1 MDFIKGGAST
11 EERETVAK
19 NMFRAW
25 YVPFYNYGVIH
36 GDPHFGNYTIRD
48 DLGINMLDF
57 GCVRFFQARFVK
69 GVIDLYEA
77 LQTGDEELAVS
88 AYEAWGFT
96 DITREL
102 IDVLHMW
109 AGFIFQPL
117 LEDKPRL
124 ISQTNTGE
132 YGAEVAR
139 NVHQEL
145 KRVGGVKL
153 PREFV
158 FMDRAAVG
166 LGSVFLHLNA
176 EINWHRMFNE
186 LITDFNVD
194 SMEARQRTL
203 FGQHGQPMPEELD

>member
-1 MDFIKGGAST
+1 
-11 EERETVAK
+11 
-19 NMFRAW
+19 
-25 YVPFYNYGVIH
+25 
-36 GDPHFGNYTIRD
+36 
-48 DLGINMLDF
+48 
-57 GCVRFFQARFVK
+57 
-69 GVIDLYEA
+69 
-77 LQTGDEELAVS
+77 
-88 AYEAWGFT
+88 
-96 DITREL
+96 
-102 IDVLHMW
+102 MW

-194 SMEARQRTL
+194 SMEARQRAL
-203 FGQHGQPMPEELD
+203 FGQYGQPMPEELD